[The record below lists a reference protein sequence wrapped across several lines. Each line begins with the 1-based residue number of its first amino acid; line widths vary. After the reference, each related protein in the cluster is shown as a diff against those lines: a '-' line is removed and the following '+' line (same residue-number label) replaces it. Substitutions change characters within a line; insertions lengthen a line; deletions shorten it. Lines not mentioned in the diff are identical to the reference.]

1 MAIVPVITATS
12 DNSGFAPFTVHV
24 SASASNFDSVPIEDC
39 IFEWDFG
46 DPSPSLN
53 GNQDN
58 NRYESLGTALDNT
71 SLVQG
76 NYKSKTRFSIP
87 TIDCGVDNTGYSHR
101 SGDSNLD
108 QQGINAAYT
117 YYHDN
122 GGTPFTIT
130 LKVIH
135 NGVESSSTT
144 TTIAVTAPTIYTSW
158 TTAEINN
165 SGHAIN
171 AANSW
176 VSISVNPTYTDNPAT
191 GSSKNFSSLENAI
204 TWINNFRSVSSLGG
218 VNGRVRVVLNNA
230 SGQYLAKIANTLN
243 ITVNNLVFTIND
255 NNYHRVFKIMPAASG
270 ALSAPGSPTPMINI
284 KSGTKNIY
292 FEHIMFQGVRS
303 DYDTTESSSTPASS
317 SNIYAIQIDV
327 ASNITLHNCSF
338 LACYHGI
345 YSTAASSECI
355 YLNRMIIGG
364 GGTTGYVGRYSVF
377 NLNGTNIVISGVD
390 IGNFDRSTIYDT
402 SSPLIFLGES
412 TGVTDAT
419 IQWCYLDAAVSSS
432 TNYGDSSNYGFLYAT
447 SSIHNAGAFRTYSAT
462 NVFLISNVLSKGCN
476 IVEKSISVRLDG
488 NYMTGAGGGQK
499 VSIASPTISSQY
511 GIITVSG
518 DIDGLAIVNNAL
530 ELRDNN
536 LMGNVFC
543 STSTTGAKNAIKVA
557 NNTTI
562 LWANVSS
569 LIGVWDFTEQGS
581 TCSAFEFVNNL
592 FVSNRIGVMCRFVKY
607 DNELIFTNASNNVFP
622 ELDSGV
628 RFAHVN
634 GSSVDNENW
643 LLTSVGANDK
653 FYNVEIGD
661 TFIERRFAYDS
672 EKYANLITYA
682 TTATYVNQDYSKS
695 LRTTTSD
702 WSVGATKA
710 VSHLTLFPN
719 SDSED
724 AVTSVVTSIARNR
737 PTNINATTN
746 DSHNLYLEV
755 YDPDTQHQDDT
766 GLSSSKRLI
775 GKSYGTRSVDIGSG
789 YLNLLN
795 GVGDY
800 IKTTITTADTTDGI
814 DITIIYTNDGP
825 VAQTAGSAA
834 QRLGSI
840 DFDYVFLGR
849 NNSLMINQ
857 NSFFIESS
865 AMHVSKA
872 YSTANSALSYPSNR
886 FAPVTTYLTDT
897 HAVTISVVADFVN
910 NDKFI
915 QEKTSGRS
923 DFYSYLIGRGKT
935 SLEWINN
942 TFNNHCLQR
951 GESFSVTV
959 SVRISRDPS
968 KWVLTT
974 RPLRDYLQANLPML
988 LSKDPRPV
996 YLENLNSNFDGSTPL
1011 QLNSSYQITNTGY
1024 SIYRAD
1030 VISNVF
1036 SKGYE
1041 RYMVWD
1047 TLGQNTGGLNYYPQ
1061 IVTPIYRNQSPWTSY
1076 PNMLATINEFN
1087 RLGEEIPTF
1096 IFYQG
1101 YGDLALISSV
1111 AYGPTSTYGV
1121 IDFSD
1126 TTLMQKF
1133 YDEMDIVFDVYWAG
1147 GVGLDF
1153 FGASTN
1159 EMQVKNSLD
1168 LLDVYMER
1176 YPNAHLMGEK
1186 ARPDIFLS
1194 RMASFLFSDQGAY
1207 SPHDL
1212 ANYLVPGNEHWLVDY
1227 GPIRTDEYPTNEEEA
1242 YRLRLFAEYGYVSGV
1257 YNPSQYSG
1265 LNVSTDEYEAVDRRF
1280 DYEAIPNNYTP
1291 TEAPATPTGL
1301 NYAFYSKVRST
1312 TYTTATRKY
1321 IKLTWN
1327 ANQDSD
1333 FSHYIVYKCKITN
1346 QVVDSNP
1353 ANFQR
1358 KKYTKDEFFYD
1369 TAVRVG
1375 KIYYY
1380 QVSAVDVF
1388 GNESAK
1394 SSVLSVTFVADDP
1407 SLNPPTNIE
1416 ATPNYNARNIS
1427 ITWSS

>member
-1 MAIVPVITATS
+1 MAIVPVITVTS

-24 SASASNFDSVPIEDC
+24 NAAASNFDGESSQDC
-39 IFEWDFG
+39 VFVWDFG
-46 DPSPSLN
+46 DPTPSVN

-58 NRYESLGTALDNT
+58 NRYESLGTALTNT
-71 SLVQG
+71 TLVQG
-76 NYKSKTRFSIP
+76 NFKSKTRFPIP
-87 TIDCGVDNTGYSHR
+87 TIDCGVDNTGFCHR
-101 SGDSNLD
+101 SGDSNSE
-108 QQGINAAYT
+108 QQGLNAAYT

-130 LKVIH
+130 LTIIH

-165 SGHAIN
+165 SGHAVN
-171 AANSW
+171 SANSW
-176 VSISVNPTYTDNPAT
+176 VTISVNPSFSDNPAT
-191 GSSKNFSSLENAI
+191 GASKNFSSLENAM
-204 TWINNFRSVSSLGG
+204 TWVNNFRSKPSLGG
-218 VNGRVRVVLNNA
+218 VNGRVRIVLNNT
-230 SGQYLAKIANTLN
+230 SGQYLAKIANTIN
-243 ITVNNLVFTIND
+243 ITVNDLVFTVND
-255 NNYHRVFKIMPAASG
+255 NNYQRVFKIMPATSGDLAS
-270 ALSAPGSPTPMINI
+270 PGSPIPMISIN
-284 KSGTKNIY
+284 SGTKNIY
-292 FEHIMFQGVRS
+292 FEHITFQGVRT
-303 DYDTTESSSTPASS
+303 DYNTTESSATPTSS
-317 SNIYAIQIDV
+317 SNVYAIQIED
-327 ASNITLHNCSF
+327 ASNIALHNCGF
-338 LACYHGI
+338 IGCYHGI
-345 YSTAASSECI
+345 YSISLASECI

-364 GGTTGYVGRYSVF
+364 GGTTGYVSRYSVF
-377 NLNGTNIVISGVD
+377 NLSGTNIVVSGVD
-390 IGNFDRSTIYDT
+390 IGNFDLSTIYDPN
-402 SSPLIFLGES
+402 SPLIYLGEAD
-412 TGVTDAT
+412 GVDMAT

-447 SSIHNAGAFRTYSAT
+447 STLHNGGAIRTYSSS
-462 NVFLISNVLSKGCN
+462 NVFVISSILSKGCN
-476 IVEKSISVRLDG
+476 IFEKSSNIRLDG

-499 VSIASPTISSQY
+499 VSVASPVMSSQY
-511 GIITVSG
+511 GIITLGG
-518 DIDGLAIVNNAL
+518 DIDGLTVVNNVL
-530 ELRDNN
+530 ELRYNN

-543 STSTTGAKNAIKVA
+543 SSSTIGVKNAVKVA
-557 NNTTI
+557 NNTTV
-562 LWANVSS
+562 LWSNVSS

-581 TCSAFEFVNNL
+581 SCSGYEFVNNL

-607 DNELIFTNASNNVFP
+607 DNELIFTNTSNNVFP
-622 ELDSGV
+622 EFDSGV

-634 GSSVDNENW
+634 GSPIDNESW
-643 LLTSVGANDK
+643 LLTTVGANDQ

-661 TFIERRFAYDS
+661 TFVERKFAYDS
-672 EKYANLITYA
+672 EKYPNLIAYA
-682 TTATYVNQDYSKS
+682 TTVPYVNQDYAKAI
-695 LRTTTSD
+695 RTVSAD
-702 WSVGATKA
+702 WSVGATRA
-710 VSHLTLFPN
+710 VPHLTLFPN
-719 SDSED
+719 SASED
-724 AVTSVVTSIARNR
+724 SVITVATPIARNR
-737 PTNINATTN
+737 PTNANATLN
-746 DSHNLYLEV
+746 DSHNLYLEI
-755 YDPDTQHQDDT
+755 YDPNILHQDDSD
-766 GLSSSKRLI
+766 LFSNKRLI
-775 GKSYGTRSVDIGSG
+775 GQSYGARTIDVGSG

-795 GVGDY
+795 NVGDY

-814 DITIIYTNDGP
+814 DVTIVYTNDGP
-825 VAQTAGSAA
+825 IAQTAGSTA

-840 DFDYVFLGR
+840 DLDYVFLGR
-849 NNSLMINQ
+849 NNSLMYNQ
-857 NSFFIESS
+857 NSFFIDSS

-872 YSTANSALSYPSNR
+872 YTTTNSALTYPTNR

-897 HAVTISVVADFVN
+897 HAITVCVIADFVN

-923 DFYSYLIGRGKT
+923 DASSYLIGRGKT

-968 KWVLTT
+968 RWVLTT
-974 RPLRDYLQANLPML
+974 KPLRDYLQANFPTL

-1011 QLNSSYQITNTGY
+1011 QLNASYQITSTGY
-1024 SIYRAD
+1024 AIYRAA
-1030 VISNVF
+1030 VITNVF
-1036 SKGYE
+1036 NKGYE

-1076 PNMLATINEFN
+1076 PNMLATISEFN

-1101 YGDLALISSV
+1101 YGDLALTSSV
-1111 AYGPTSTYGV
+1111 AYGPTSTYGT
-1121 IDFSD
+1121 IDFTDSA
-1126 TTLMQKF
+1126 LMQKF

-1227 GPIRTDEYPTNEEEA
+1227 GPTRTDEYPTSEEEA
-1242 YRLRLFAEYGYVSGV
+1242 YRLKLFAEYGYVSGV
-1257 YNPSQYSG
+1257 YSPSQYVG
-1265 LNVSTDEYEAVDRRF
+1265 LNASSSDYEAVDRRF
-1280 DYEAIPNNYTP
+1280 DYVEVPNDYTP
-1291 TEAPATPTGL
+1291 TEAPATPTNL
-1301 NYAFYSKVRST
+1301 NYGFYSNVRST
-1312 TYTTATRKY
+1312 TYTTATRMY
-1321 IKLTWN
+1321 IKLTWSP
-1327 ANQDSD
+1327 NQEPD
-1333 FSHYIVYKCKITN
+1333 FSHYIVYKSKITN
-1346 QVVDSNP
+1346 QVVDPNP

-1358 KKYTKDEFFYD
+1358 KKYSKDAFFYD
-1369 TAVRVG
+1369 TAVRIG
-1375 KIYYY
+1375 KTYYY

-1394 SSVLSVTFVADDP
+1394 SSVIAVTFVADDP
-1407 SLNPPTNIE
+1407 ALNPPTNIAAE
-1416 ATPNYNARNIS
+1416 ANYNERNIS